1 MEKKDLFF
9 LAIPEENGEKREGGK
24 ILEEDYEEQKTI
36 LPMRNLGLDNLSN
49 TPQTFQLRM
58 FFPLLSK
65 DPTDH
70 YKEANIF
77 YHCCQKTKP
86 TITKKE
92 KNFIGG

>member
-70 YKEANIF
+70 
-77 YHCCQKTKP
+77 
-86 TITKKE
+86 
-92 KNFIGG
+92 